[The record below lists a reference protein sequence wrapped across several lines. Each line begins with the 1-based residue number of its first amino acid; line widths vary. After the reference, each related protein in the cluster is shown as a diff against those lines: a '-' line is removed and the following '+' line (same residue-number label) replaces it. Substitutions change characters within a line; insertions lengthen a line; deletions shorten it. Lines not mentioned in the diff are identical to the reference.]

1 MYKEFFN
8 FSSDPFKVTPDRRF
22 FFRAPS
28 QDAVLE
34 SLLEKLRSGTE
45 LALLSGPPGTG
56 KTLVLGWL
64 AEQLDASTPRALVSN
79 PNLKPADFLI
89 SVCDQMG
96 VAAAGGELE
105 ALSRGLATL
114 TASTGDGGQPVVMVD
129 EAENLAPELTTALPE
144 LMLCHGDSPRLMV
157 LLVCSDEDR
166 LATRLRE
173 AGIDLG
179 EVFRIEA
186 LAPAEVRQYVAHR
199 LQCAGGSPDLFE
211 TEALRLIAERSMGVP
226 RLVNLICGRALLL
239 AFLAERRSVGVDL
252 VEEAVAEG
260 LEGVPAIAPPRVVS
274 LPERLGKMDSF
285 SHGSETVAGSLSKA
299 PPVSSVAGAEFR
311 RWQEAETPV
320 QVHLP
325 PPAAFPVGPEAL
337 QGLEPFGDEP
347 ANEQSPAP
355 SALAET
361 DADKAAHFAM
371 EAPVV
376 AEPVVKLPVASADT
390 GVGEGRAEQSPPPG
404 VPEAPTPSLAAEP
417 GKGRR
422 SRVRQ
427 PRERRTRRLLTAC
440 LTLLLLGGAVLMGL
454 VAHPDSRDW
463 MTEQARSASPDL
475 ERAIEG
481 LGTWTDQ
488 LRDRFANLSSG
499 FARTLEGWRSGA
511 KVDASVHVNEAPE
524 QGSEA
529 AVMPEAQPAVQAS
542 PVVAPTPLVPAELPP
557 APQPVAARDL
567 PVEPVSEPAVAA
579 DLSLDSQPTGSP
591 GGAGGE
597 PPFPRGMPSLSV
609 APSSADSMA
618 PGDGEEAADMDTVE
632 VVDAGVSQ
640 QQFAADLPG
649 TAPAEASTRLT
660 ASTTAAV
667 PVAVPETDSGAD
679 EEVHALLQVAA
690 DHERARRYTIPSHDN
705 AYRAYLRILELEP
718 GNARA
723 EAGIRGIHQRYVAR
737 GREADAKGDY
747 AKAVYYYR
755 KALAIENEDPVLRG
769 ALRRAMRL
777 EG

>member
-1 MYKEFFN
+1 MYNEFFN

-28 QDAVLE
+28 QEAVLE
-34 SLLEKLRSGTE
+34 SLLEKLRSGAE

-64 AEQLDASTPRALVSN
+64 AEQLDASTPRALVAN

-96 VAAAGGELE
+96 VAAAGGDLE

-157 LLVCSDEDR
+157 LLVCSDEER

-179 EVFRIEA
+179 KVFRIAA
-186 LAPAEVRQYVAHR
+186 LTPAEVRQYVAHR
-199 LQCAGGSPDLFE
+199 LRCAGGSPELFE
-211 TEALRLIAERSMGVP
+211 TEALQLIAERSMGVP

-260 LEGVPAIAPPRVVS
+260 LEGVPAIAPARVVS

-285 SHGSETVAGSLSKA
+285 SHGREAVVGSLSKA

-337 QGLEPFGDEP
+337 QGLEPFEDEP
-347 ANEQSPAP
+347 ANEHGPAP

-361 DADKAAHFAM
+361 DADKAAQPAV
-371 EAPVV
+371 EAPVE

-390 GVGEGRAEQSPPPG
+390 GAGEGSAAQSPQPG
-404 VPEAPTPSLAAEP
+404 VPEAPPRSLTAGS
-417 GKGRR
+417 GKRRR
-422 SRVRQ
+422 SRG
-427 PRERRTRRLLTAC
+427 RRTRRLLAAC
-440 LTLLLLGGAVLMGL
+440 LTLLVLGGAVLMGL
-454 VAHPDSRDW
+454 VAHPDSRAW
-463 MTEQARSASPDL
+463 ITEQARAASPDL

-481 LGTWTDQ
+481 LGTWTDG

-511 KVDASVHVNEAPE
+511 NGEAGVHMTEAPE
-524 QGSEA
+524 QGGEA
-529 AVMPEAQPAVQAS
+529 AVGPEVQPAAVQAS
-542 PVVAPTPLVPAELPP
+542 PVVAPAPLVPVELPP
-557 APQPVAARDL
+557 APQPVAAEDS
-567 PVEPVSEPAVAA
+567 PMEPVSEPAVVA
-579 DLSLDSQPTGSP
+579 DLNLDSQPTVYP
-591 GGAGGE
+591 GGGGSE
-597 PPFPRGMPSLSV
+597 PPLPGGLPSLSV
-609 APSSADSMA
+609 APSPADSTA
-618 PGDGEEAADMDTVE
+618 PGDAEEAADVDTVE
-632 VVDAGVSQ
+632 VVEAGVSQ
-640 QQFAADLPG
+640 QQLAADLPG
-649 TAPAEASTRLT
+649 TAPAVASTRST
-660 ASTTAAV
+660 ASITAAV
-667 PVAVPETDSGAD
+667 PVAVPETDGGAE
-679 EEVHALLQVAA
+679 EEVRALLQIAA

-705 AYRAYLRILELEP
+705 AYRTYLRILELDP

-737 GREADAKGDY
+737 GREADARGDY
-747 AKAVYYYR
+747 TKAVYYYR
-755 KALAIENEDPVLRG
+755 KALAIEGEDP
-769 ALRRAMRL
+769 ALRAALQRAERL